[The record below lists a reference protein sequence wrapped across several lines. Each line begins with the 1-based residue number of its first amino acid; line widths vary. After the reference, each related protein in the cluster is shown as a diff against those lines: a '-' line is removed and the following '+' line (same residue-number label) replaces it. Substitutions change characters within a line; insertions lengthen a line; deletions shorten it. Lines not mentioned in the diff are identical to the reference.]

1 MSDASSAAPSHPRAW
16 RYAIAAAILFAI
28 EVAIALRLIGGPG
41 TPGAAWIRGSV
52 GDVLAVMFVYCV
64 LRALDGFAGRW
75 RLSPGTAALLAIGIG
90 VAIELAQ
97 LARIAELLGLKR
109 GSVLYVL
116 IGNTFSLMDIVMYV
130 FGGALAW
137 VFDRAFTRRP

>member
-1 MSDASSAAPSHPRAW
+1 VPGHPRAW

-28 EVAIALRLIGGPG
+28 EVAIALRILGAPG

-75 RLSPGTAALLAIGIG
+75 RLSPGRAALLAVGIG

-97 LARIAELLGLKR
+97 LARVAELMGLKR

-116 IGNTFSLMDIVMYV
+116 IGSTFSLMDMLMYAI
-130 FGGALAW
+130 GGTLAW